1 MNFCKMLFSKITK
14 DDQLFK
20 DIIGYEHI
28 KRLFRM
34 ALDANSATHILL
46 VGLPASAKTMFLTSL
61 MHELENSYFADG
73 ANSTKAG
80 MNDYLFANSP
90 RYLLVDEIDKMSP
103 RDQAFLLNLMETGI
117 VSETK
122 YGKTRTTHI
131 QTSVFATSNDSRK
144 LSAPLQSR
152 FFIVQLEPYTY
163 KQFCGITEKLLSRYK
178 VQGEVASVIAN
189 AVWNKSQDI
198 RDCIKIGTLAK
209 SPKDVDFIVDNF
221 FWPKTKQGEIQ
232 T

>member
-1 MNFCKMLFSKITK
+1 MNFCKLLFSKITK

-20 DIIGYEHI
+20 DIIGYDHI

-34 ALDANSATHILL
+34 ALDVNSATHILL
-46 VGLPASAKTMFLTSL
+46 VGPPASAKTMFLTSL

-131 QTSVFATSNDSRK
+131 QASVFATTNHARK

-152 FFIVQLEPYTY
+152 FFIVELEPYAY
-163 KQFCGITEKLLSRYK
+163 EQFCGITEKLLSRK
-178 VQGEVASVIAN
+178 MNRGNIAR
-189 AVWNKSQDI
+189 VK
-198 RDCIKIGTLAK
+198 R
-209 SPKDVDFIVDNF
+209 
-221 FWPKTKQGEIQ
+221 KTV
-232 T
+232 